1 MTFPDDDNGDVL
13 RRMFEGGD
21 SLKQARDID
30 FAHRFVHGRAAETFA
45 ALAGGAGLQ
54 ISIQDVEDAPET
66 SWDVIVTA
74 NMIPDHQA
82 IGAFERRLADQA
94 ERLGGQ
100 ADGWGCF
107 RIIDQPA
114 ID

>member
-45 ALAGGAGLQ
+45 ALASKSVFKRSKTL
-54 ISIQDVEDAPET
+54 P
-66 SWDVIVTA
+66 
-74 NMIPDHQA
+74 
-82 IGAFERRLADQA
+82 RR
-94 ERLGGQ
+94 RGT
-100 ADGWGCF
+100 
-107 RIIDQPA
+107 
-114 ID
+114 